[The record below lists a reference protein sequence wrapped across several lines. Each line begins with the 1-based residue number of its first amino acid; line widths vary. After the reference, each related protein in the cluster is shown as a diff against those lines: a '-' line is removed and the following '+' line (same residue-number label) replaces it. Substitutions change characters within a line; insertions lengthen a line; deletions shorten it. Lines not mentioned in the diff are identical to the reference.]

1 MGNLQIVSFNLW
13 QVLISLANLTL
24 LYLGLKKFLYKPV
37 KAVLENRKAAIA
49 KSYEEAEEYRSSA
62 NAAREEY
69 AAKLATAHT
78 TADEII
84 HDATVLAN
92 KRGEKIVAEAHQK
105 ADEIVRQGE
114 LEASMEKKKNRTTR
128 LMGPPP
134 MPRKEDRMPSAK
146 PMIILMTG
154 LVSVSVLTLPALLA
168 CI

>member
-49 KSYEEAEEYRSSA
+49 KAYDEAEEYRNSA

-92 KRGEKIVAEAHQK
+92 RRGDKIVAEAHQK

-114 LEASMEKKKNRTTR
+114 LEASMEKKKAMETIRQDIADVSAAMTEKLLGR
-128 LMGPPP
+128 EMSA
-134 MPRKEDRMPSAK
+134 EDHRS
-146 PMIILMTG
+146 MIDEFLKG
-154 LVSVSVLTLPALLA
+154 VGDS
-168 CI
+168 

>member
-13 QVLISLANLTL
+13 QVLISLANLTI

-49 KSYEEAEEYRSSA
+49 KEYAEAEEARTSA

-92 KRGEKIVAEAHQK
+92 RRGEKIVADAHQK

-114 LEASMEKKKNRTTR
+114 LEASMEKKKAMEAIRQDITDVSAAMTEKLLGR
-128 LMGPPP
+128 EMSAADHRIMIDEFLKGVG
-134 MPRKEDRMPSAK
+134 ED
-146 PMIILMTG
+146 
-154 LVSVSVLTLPALLA
+154 
-168 CI
+168 

>member
-49 KSYEEAEEYRSSA
+49 KAYDEAEEYRNSA

-69 AAKLATAHT
+69 AAKLAPAHA
-78 TADEII
+78 TADAII

-92 KRGEKIVAEAHQK
+92 RRGEKIVAEAHQK

-114 LEASMEKKKNRTTR
+114 LEASMEKKKAMESIRQDITDVSAAMTEKLLGR
-128 LMGPPP
+128 EMSA
-134 MPRKEDRMPSAK
+134 EDHRS
-146 PMIILMTG
+146 MIDEFLKG
-154 LVSVSVLTLPALLA
+154 VGDS
-168 CI
+168 

>member
-13 QVLISLANLTL
+13 QVLISLANLTI

-49 KSYEEAEEYRSSA
+49 KSYEEAEEYRNSA

-69 AAKLATAHT
+69 FAKLATAHT

-84 HDATVLAN
+84 HDATVTAN
-92 KRGEKIVAEAHQK
+92 RRGEKIVADAHQK

-114 LEASMEKKKNRTTR
+114 LEASMEKKKAMETIRQDITDVSAAMTEKLLGR
-128 LMGPPP
+128 EMSAADHRSMIDEFLKGVG
-134 MPRKEDRMPSAK
+134 ED
-146 PMIILMTG
+146 
-154 LVSVSVLTLPALLA
+154 
-168 CI
+168 

>member
-24 LYLGLKKFLYKPV
+24 LYLGLKKYLYKPV

-49 KSYEEAEEYRSSA
+49 KAYDEAEEYRNSA

-92 KRGEKIVAEAHQK
+92 RRGDKIVAEAHQK

-114 LEASMEKKKNRTTR
+114 LEASMEKKKAMETIRQDITDVSAAMTEKLLGR
-128 LMGPPP
+128 EMSA
-134 MPRKEDRMPSAK
+134 EDHRS
-146 PMIILMTG
+146 MIDEFLKG
-154 LVSVSVLTLPALLA
+154 VGDS
-168 CI
+168 

>member
-49 KSYEEAEEYRSSA
+49 KAYDEAEEYRNSA

-69 AAKLATAHT
+69 AAKLATAHA

-92 KRGEKIVAEAHQK
+92 RRGEKIVAEAQTK
-105 ADEIVRQGE
+105 AEEIIRQGE
-114 LEASMEKKKNRTTR
+114 LEASMEKKKAMATIRRDITDVSAAMTEQLLKR
-128 LMGPPP
+128 EM
-134 MPRKEDRMPSAK
+134 KEGDHRN
-146 PMIILMTG
+146 MIDEFLKG
-154 LVSVSVLTLPALLA
+154 VGED
-168 CI
+168 

>member
-13 QVLISLANLTL
+13 QVLISLANLTI

-49 KSYEEAEEYRSSA
+49 KSYEEAEEYRNSA

-69 AAKLATAHT
+69 FAKLATAHT

-84 HDATVLAN
+84 HDATVVAN
-92 KRGEKIVAEAHQK
+92 RRGEKIVAEAHLK

-114 LEASMEKKKNRTTR
+114 LEASMEKKKAMETIRQDITDVSAAMTEKLLGR
-128 LMGPPP
+128 EMSAADHRSMIDEFLKGVG
-134 MPRKEDRMPSAK
+134 ED
-146 PMIILMTG
+146 
-154 LVSVSVLTLPALLA
+154 
-168 CI
+168 

>member
-49 KSYEEAEEYRSSA
+49 KAYDEAEEYRNSA

-84 HDATVLAN
+84 HDATVLAG
-92 KRGEKIVAEAHQK
+92 KRGDKIVAEARQK

-114 LEASMEKKKNRTTR
+114 LEASMEKKKAMETIRQDITDVSAAMTEKLLGR
-128 LMGPPP
+128 EMSA
-134 MPRKEDRMPSAK
+134 EDHRS
-146 PMIILMTG
+146 MIDEFLKG
-154 LVSVSVLTLPALLA
+154 VGDS
-168 CI
+168 

>member
-49 KSYEEAEEYRSSA
+49 KAYDEAEEYRNSA

-92 KRGEKIVAEAHQK
+92 RRGDKIVAEAHQK
-105 ADEIVRQGE
+105 AEEIVRQGE
-114 LEASMEKKKNRTTR
+114 LEASMEKKKAMETIRQDITDVSAAMTEKLLGR
-128 LMGPPP
+128 EMSA
-134 MPRKEDRMPSAK
+134 EDHRS
-146 PMIILMTG
+146 MIDEFLKG
-154 LVSVSVLTLPALLA
+154 VGDS
-168 CI
+168 

>member
-49 KSYEEAEEYRSSA
+49 KAYDEAEEYRNSA

-92 KRGEKIVAEAHQK
+92 RRGDKIVAEAHQK

-114 LEASMEKKKNRTTR
+114 LEASMEKKKAMETIRQDITDVSAAMTEKLLGR
-128 LMGPPP
+128 EMSA
-134 MPRKEDRMPSAK
+134 EDHRS
-146 PMIILMTG
+146 MIDEFLKG
-154 LVSVSVLTLPALLA
+154 VGDS
-168 CI
+168 

>member
-13 QVLISLANLTL
+13 QVLISLANLTI

-49 KSYEEAEEYRSSA
+49 KEYAEAEEARTSA
-62 NAAREEY
+62 NAARDEY

-92 KRGEKIVAEAHQK
+92 KRGEKIVADAHQK
-105 ADEIVRQGE
+105 AEEIVRQGE
-114 LEASMEKKKNRTTR
+114 LEASMEKKKAMETIRQDITDVSAAMTEKLLGR
-128 LMGPPP
+128 EMSA
-134 MPRKEDRMPSAK
+134 EDHRS
-146 PMIILMTG
+146 MIDEFLKG
-154 LVSVSVLTLPALLA
+154 VGEG
-168 CI
+168 

>member
-49 KSYEEAEEYRSSA
+49 KAYDEAEEYRNSA

-69 AAKLATAHT
+69 AAKLATAHA

-92 KRGEKIVAEAHQK
+92 RRGDKIVAEAHQK

-114 LEASMEKKKNRTTR
+114 LEASMEKKKAMETIRQDITDVSAAMTEKLLGR
-128 LMGPPP
+128 EMST
-134 MPRKEDRMPSAK
+134 EDHRS
-146 PMIILMTG
+146 MIDEFLKG
-154 LVSVSVLTLPALLA
+154 VGDS
-168 CI
+168 

>member
-13 QVLISLANLTL
+13 QVLISLANLTI
-24 LYLGLKKFLYKPV
+24 LYLGLKKFLYQPV
-37 KAVLENRKAAIA
+37 KAVLENRKATIA
-49 KSYEEAEEYRSSA
+49 KAYDEAEEYRSSA

-92 KRGEKIVAEAHQK
+92 RRGEKIVADAHQK

-114 LEASMEKKKNRTTR
+114 QEAAMERKKAMETIRQDITDVSAAMTEKLLGREMSTEDHRSMIDEFLK
-128 LMGPPP
+128 GVG
-134 MPRKEDRMPSAK
+134 ED
-146 PMIILMTG
+146 
-154 LVSVSVLTLPALLA
+154 
-168 CI
+168 

>member
-49 KSYEEAEEYRSSA
+49 KAYDEAEEYRNSA

-92 KRGEKIVAEAHQK
+92 RRGEKIVAEAHQK

-114 LEASMEKKKNRTTR
+114 LEASMEKKKAMETIRQDITDVSAAMTEKLLGR
-128 LMGPPP
+128 EMSA
-134 MPRKEDRMPSAK
+134 EDHRS
-146 PMIILMTG
+146 MIDEFLKG
-154 LVSVSVLTLPALLA
+154 VGDS
-168 CI
+168 